1 MILQKKT
8 KQVRMLRHNSI
19 WHNNQL
25 SEIVIYMKVTQE
37 KLPDSQIG
45 LEIEIPAET
54 GKKAYET
61 EVKTLARTANI
72 PGFRKGKVPRPI
84 LLQRLGSR
92 YIKAITLEKLV
103 QTSVEKALKQESID
117 SIGQPTLSSALDE
130 LVDKFKPGE
139 PLTFSAAVDV
149 APTIELGDYQ
159 TLSIRA
165 EETVYD
171 PQQLEDWFK
180 ERQKEL
186 ATLVPI
192 EDRGAEMG
200 DVAIVD
206 YKGVSTSEGE
216 EEGEAIEGVEGTDL
230 EVELEVG
237 KFIEG
242 MVEGIVGMKPEET
255 KELPLKFPD
264 DYPREDLAGEPVT
277 FTITLKELK
286 AKELPEL
293 DDDFAEEVSEYE
305 TLAEL
310 RESLEKQ
317 FKESAEEETKQSIYS
332 AITSELSAI
341 CTADL
346 PDTLVQDEVTK
357 VLTQT
362 AMQLE
367 QMGMDLGQLFTQEN
381 LPKLRDNSR
390 PEAVEKLTKSLIIQE
405 IAKVESIT
413 LEETEIEERSNEI
426 KEQLEGKEIDFD
438 KLRTIVEEELI
449 SEKTLKLLQE
459 KATVELVPK
468 GTLEEEKKA
477 ESEAEEEAAEQ
488 TVDVEVQEQE

>member
-1 MILQKKT
+1 
-8 KQVRMLRHNSI
+8 
-19 WHNNQL
+19 
-25 SEIVIYMKVTQE
+25 MKVTQE

-165 EETVYD
+165 
-171 PQQLEDWFK
+171 
-180 ERQKEL
+180 EL

-381 LPKLRDNSR
+381 LPKLRENSR

-426 KEQLEGKEIDFD
+426 KEQLEGKEIDVD

>member
-1 MILQKKT
+1 
-8 KQVRMLRHNSI
+8 
-19 WHNNQL
+19 
-25 SEIVIYMKVTQE
+25 MKVTQE

-61 EVKTLARTANI
+61 KVKTLARTANI

-84 LLQRLGSR
+84 LLQRLGTR
-92 YIKAITLEKLV
+92 YIKAATLEELV
-103 QTSVEKALKQESID
+103 QNSLEKALAQESIQ
-117 SIGQPTLSSALDE
+117 SIGNYSLRTSLEE
-130 LVDKFKPGE
+130 LVDQFKPGE
-139 PLTFSAAVDV
+139 ALTFSAAVDV
-149 APTIELGDYQ
+149 PPTVELGDYQ
-159 TLSIRA
+159 TLSIKV

-180 ERQKEL
+180 ERQEKL

-206 YKGVSTSEGE
+206 YKGVSTPEGE
-216 EEGEAIEGVEGTDL
+216 EEGEPIEGVEGTDL
-230 EVELEVG
+230 RVDLEQG

-255 KELPLKFPD
+255 KELPLIFPD
-264 DYPREDLAGEPVT
+264 DYPREDLAGKPVT
-277 FTITLKELK
+277 FTITVKELK

-293 DDDFAEEVSEYE
+293 DDDFADEVSEYE
-305 TLAEL
+305 TIAEL

-317 FKESAEEETKQSIYS
+317 FKESAENETKQSIHDV
-332 AITSELSAI
+332 ITSQLTEL
-341 CTADL
+341 CTVDL
-346 PDTLVQDEVTK
+346 PDTLVQDEVTR

-362 AMQLE
+362 AMQME
-367 QMGMDLGQLFTQEN
+367 QMGADLAQLFTQDN
-381 LPKLRDNSR
+381 LPKLRENAR
-390 PEAVEKLTKSLIIQE
+390 PEAIKRLKQTLTLAE

-426 KEQLEGKEIDFD
+426 KEQLQEQEVDPD
-438 KLRTIVEEELI
+438 KLRSVVTEELI
-449 SEKTLKLLQE
+449 TEKTLNWLQE

-468 GTLEEEKKA
+468 GTLEEENKA
-477 ESEAEEEAAEQ
+477 ESEAEEAAEQ
-488 TVDVEVQEQE
+488 TIDVEVEE

>member
-1 MILQKKT
+1 
-8 KQVRMLRHNSI
+8 
-19 WHNNQL
+19 
-25 SEIVIYMKVTQE
+25 MKVTQE

-61 EVKTLARTANI
+61 KVKTLARTANI

-84 LLQRLGSR
+84 LLQRLGTR
-92 YIKAITLEKLV
+92 YIKAATLEELV
-103 QTSVEKALKQESID
+103 QNSLEKALEQESIE
-117 SIGQPTLSSALDE
+117 SIGNYSLRTSLEE
-130 LVDKFKPGE
+130 LVDKFNPGE
-139 PLTFSAAVDV
+139 ALTFSAAVDV
-149 APTIELGDYQ
+149 PPTVELGDYQ
-159 TLSIRA
+159 TLSIKA

-180 ERQKEL
+180 ERQEKL

-206 YKGVSTSEGE
+206 YKGVSTPEGE
-216 EEGEAIEGVEGTDL
+216 EEGEPIEGVEGTDL
-230 EVELEVG
+230 RVDLEQG

-255 KELPLKFPD
+255 KELPLIFPD
-264 DYPREDLAGEPVT
+264 DYPREDLAGKPVT
-277 FTITLKELK
+277 FTITVKELK

-293 DDDFAEEVSEYE
+293 DDDFADEVSEYE
-305 TLAEL
+305 TIAEL
-310 RESLEKQ
+310 REFLEKQ
-317 FKESAEEETKQSIYS
+317 FKESAENETKQSIHDVIIS
-332 AITSELSAI
+332 QLTEL
-341 CTADL
+341 CTVDL

-362 AMQLE
+362 AMQME
-367 QMGMDLGQLFTQEN
+367 QMGADLAQLFTQDN
-381 LPKLRDNSR
+381 LPKLRENAR
-390 PEAVEKLTKSLIIQE
+390 PEAIKRLKQTLTLQE

-426 KEQLEGKEIDFD
+426 KEQLQGKEVDPD
-438 KLRTIVEEELI
+438 KLRSVVTEELI
-449 SEKTLKLLQE
+449 TEKTFDWLQE

-468 GTLEEEKKA
+468 GTLEEENKA
-477 ESEAEEEAAEQ
+477 ESEAEEAAEE
-488 TVDVEVQEQE
+488 TIEVEVQE

>member
-1 MILQKKT
+1 
-8 KQVRMLRHNSI
+8 MLRHNLI
-19 WHNNQL
+19 WHNNKL
-25 SEIVIYMKVTQE
+25 SETVIYMKVTQE

-84 LLQRLGSR
+84 LLQRLGNR
-92 YIKAITLEKLV
+92 YIKGVTLEKLV
-103 QTSVEKALKQESID
+103 QTNVEKALKQESIE
-117 SIGQPTLSSALDE
+117 SIGQPVLRTGLEE

-139 PLTFSAAVDV
+139 ALTFSVAVDV
-149 APTIELGDYQ
+149 PPTIELGDYQ
-159 TLSIRA
+159 SLSVKA

-171 PQQLEDWFK
+171 PQQLEDWLK
-180 ERQKEL
+180 ERQEQL
-186 ATLVPI
+186 ATLVPV

-206 YKGVSTSEGE
+206 YKGVSTSEGS

-230 EVELEVG
+230 EVDLAPG

-255 KELPLKFPD
+255 KELPLTFPD
-264 DYPREDLAGEPVT
+264 DYPREDLAGKPVT
-277 FTITLKELK
+277 FTITVKELK

-293 DDDFAEEVSEYE
+293 DDDFADEVSDEYE
-305 TLAEL
+305 TIAEL

-317 FKESAEEETKQSIYS
+317 FKESAENETKQSVHN
-332 AITSELSAI
+332 AILSELSEI
-341 CTADL
+341 STADL

-367 QMGMDLGQLFTQEN
+367 QMGIDLAQYFTQEN
-381 LPKLRDNSR
+381 LPKIRENSR
-390 PEAVEKLTKSLIIQE
+390 PEAVEKLKKALILQE
-405 IAKVESIT
+405 IAKAESIT
-413 LEETEIEERSNEI
+413 LEEAEIEERSNEI
-426 KEQLEGKEIDFD
+426 KKQLEGQEVDPD
-438 KLRTIVEEELI
+438 KLRTVVEEELI
-449 SEKTLKLLQE
+449 TEKTLDWLQE
-459 KATVELVPK
+459 KSTVELVPK
-468 GTLEEEKKA
+468 GSLEEENKA
-477 ESEAEEEAAEQ
+477 ESETEETASEQ
-488 TVDVEVQEQE
+488 TIDVEVEEQE

>member
-1 MILQKKT
+1 
-8 KQVRMLRHNSI
+8 
-19 WHNNQL
+19 
-25 SEIVIYMKVTQE
+25 MKVTQE

-61 EVKTLARTANI
+61 KVNTLARTANI

-84 LLQRLGSR
+84 LLQRLGTR
-92 YIKAITLEKLV
+92 YIKAVTLEELVQKTLEK
-103 QTSVEKALKQESID
+103 ALEQESIN
-117 SIGQPTLSSALDE
+117 SIGNYTLRSSLDE
-130 LVDKFKPGE
+130 LVENFKPGE
-139 PLTFSAAVDV
+139 PFTFSASVDV
-149 APTIELGDYQ
+149 PPTLELGDYQ
-159 TLSIRA
+159 TLSIKA

-180 ERQKEL
+180 ERQEKL
-186 ATLVPI
+186 ATLVPV

-206 YKGVSTSEGE
+206 YKGVATPEGE
-216 EEGEAIEGVEGTDL
+216 EEPQPIEGVEGTDFRVDL
-230 EVELEVG
+230 EEG

-255 KELPLKFPD
+255 KELPLTFPD
-264 DYPREDLAGEPVT
+264 DYPREDLAGKPVT

-305 TLAEL
+305 TIAEL

-317 FKESAEEETKQSIYS
+317 FKESVEDETKQSIHT
-332 AITSELSAI
+332 AITSELSKV
-341 CTADL
+341 CTVDL
-346 PDTLVQDEVTK
+346 PDTLVQDEVSR

-362 AMQLE
+362 AMQME
-367 QMGMDLGQLFTQEN
+367 QMGIDLGQLFTQEN
-381 LPKLRDNSR
+381 LPKLRENAR
-390 PEAVEKLTKSLIIQE
+390 PEAIERLKQTLILQE

-413 LEETEIEERSNEI
+413 LEEAEIEERSNEI
-426 KEQLEGKEIDFD
+426 KEQLQGQEVDPD
-438 KLRTIVEEELI
+438 KLRDVVEEQLTT
-449 SEKTLKLLQE
+449 EKTLNWLQE

-468 GTLEEEKKA
+468 GTLEAENKA
-477 ESEAEEEAAEQ
+477 ETEEGEEQ
-488 TVDVEVQEQE
+488 TETETEE

>member
-1 MILQKKT
+1 
-8 KQVRMLRHNSI
+8 
-19 WHNNQL
+19 
-25 SEIVIYMKVTQE
+25 MKVTQE

-61 EVKTLARTANI
+61 KVNTLARTANI

-84 LLQRLGSR
+84 LLQRLGTR
-92 YIKAITLEKLV
+92 YIKAVTLEELVQKTLEK
-103 QTSVEKALKQESID
+103 ALEQESIE
-117 SIGQPTLSSALDE
+117 SIGNYTLRSSLDE
-130 LVDKFKPGE
+130 LVEKFKPGE
-139 PLTFSAAVDV
+139 SFTFLAAVDV
-149 APTIELGDYQ
+149 PPTVELGDYQ
-159 TLSIRA
+159 TLSIKA

-180 ERQKEL
+180 ERQEKM
-186 ATLVPI
+186 ATLVPV

-206 YKGVSTSEGE
+206 YKGVATPEGE
-216 EEGEAIEGVEGTDL
+216 EEAQPIEGVEGTDFRVDL
-230 EVELEVG
+230 EAG

-255 KELPLKFPD
+255 KELPLTFPD
-264 DYPREDLAGEPVT
+264 DYPREDLAGKPVT

-305 TLAEL
+305 TIAEL

-317 FKESAEEETKQSIYS
+317 FKESVENETKQSIHT
-332 AITSELSAI
+332 AITSELTNI
-341 CTADL
+341 CTVDL
-346 PDTLVQDEVTK
+346 PDTLVQDEVTR

-362 AMQLE
+362 AMQME
-367 QMGMDLGQLFTQEN
+367 QMGIDLGQLFTQEN
-381 LPKLRDNSR
+381 LPKLRENAR
-390 PEAVEKLTKSLIIQE
+390 PEAIERLKQTLILQE

-413 LEETEIEERSNEI
+413 LEETEIEARSNEI
-426 KEQLEGKEIDFD
+426 KEQLQGQEVDPD
-438 KLRTIVEEELI
+438 KLRAVVEEQLI
-449 SEKTLKLLQE
+449 TEKTLNWLQE

-468 GTLEEEKKA
+468 GTLEEENNA
-477 ESEAEEEAAEQ
+477 ESETEEAAEE
-488 TVDVEVQEQE
+488 TIDVEIQE

>member
-1 MILQKKT
+1 M
-8 KQVRMLRHNSI
+8 
-19 WHNNQL
+19 
-25 SEIVIYMKVTQE
+25 
-37 KLPDSQIG
+37 
-45 LEIEIPAET
+45 
-54 GKKAYET
+54 
-61 EVKTLARTANI
+61 
-72 PGFRKGKVPRPI
+72 
-84 LLQRLGSR
+84 
-92 YIKAITLEKLV
+92 
-103 QTSVEKALKQESID
+103 
-117 SIGQPTLSSALDE
+117 
-130 LVDKFKPGE
+130 
-139 PLTFSAAVDV
+139 TFSAAVDV

-381 LPKLRDNSR
+381 LPKLRENSR

-426 KEQLEGKEIDFD
+426 KEQLEGKEIDVD

-449 SEKTLKLLQE
+449 SEKTLKVVTR
-459 KATVELVPK
+459 KSH
-468 GTLEEEKKA
+468 G
-477 ESEAEEEAAEQ
+477 
-488 TVDVEVQEQE
+488 